1 MHIEI
6 KNAQITGSIF
16 LAWEYTQTEEGR
28 KTKIKAS
35 CDAPI
40 HDDLREAFD
49 KLIPHFVLLTEMKKK
64 PEVVDNIDLD
74 ELDEELLKKFRVKAF
89 TTEEKNGETSI
100 KLSGVKFLNT
110 GKTVNFDTP
119 KTNRGEGDKAYEFFT
134 ELLAAI
140 EHLKEEILEYM
151 KGKSGERQQVS
162 MDFGDEAE
170 DFEPEIVDELDD
182 EDIYEDAKAPI
193 RKLKE
198 SGIKMTVE
206 G

>member
-28 KTKIKAS
+28 KTNIKAKA
-35 CDAPI
+35 DAPI

-64 PEVVDNIDLD
+64 PEVVKNIDLD
-74 ELDEELLKKFRVKAF
+74 EMDEELLKQFKVRGFSI
-89 TTEEKNGETSI
+89 EEKNSDTYVT
-100 KLSGVKFLNT
+100 LSGMKFLNT
-110 GKTVNFDTP
+110 GKTVTFDAP

-134 ELLAAI
+134 ELLAAV
-140 EHLKEEILEYM
+140 EHLKDEILEYM
-151 KGKSGERQQVS
+151 EGKSNERPQIS
-162 MDFGDEAE
+162 MEFEDEAD
-170 DFEPEIVDELDD
+170 DFTPEVVDELED
-182 EDIYEDAKAPI
+182 EDIYEDAKAPL
-193 RKLKE
+193 RKIKE
-198 SGIKMTVE
+198 KGFTMTVE